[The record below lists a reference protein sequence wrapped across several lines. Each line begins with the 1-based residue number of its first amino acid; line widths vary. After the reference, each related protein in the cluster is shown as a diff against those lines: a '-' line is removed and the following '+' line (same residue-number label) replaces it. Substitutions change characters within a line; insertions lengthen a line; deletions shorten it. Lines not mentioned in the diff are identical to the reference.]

1 MKRKNLL
8 KGFII
13 LFILVNIGVIAG
25 RKGKVEVLKEAE
37 FYKQLKHNF
46 VKCELCP
53 NYCVL
58 KDGEVGLCRV
68 RKNIGGK
75 LYSLVYNQPVTIHI
89 DPIEKKPLFHFYPNS
104 YALSI
109 ATVGCNLRCI
119 FCQNWEI
126 SQTDPRDVEPDVYT
140 PSEIVDLTKK
150 YKCKSISFTYT
161 EPTVFYEY
169 MLDIA
174 KLAKKQGIKT
184 TLITCGYIN
193 PEPLRKLASYIDA
206 ANVDLK
212 GSEKFYQ
219 EYTTGK
225 VQPVL
230 ESLKILDELGVW
242 VEITNL
248 VIPQAN
254 DDMDEIKK
262 MCRWIKDN
270 LGTSHPLHFS
280 RFFPRYKLLNR
291 PPTPLKTLIK
301 AREIALEQGIKYVY
315 IGNIST
321 NAENTYCPHCGKLLI
336 ERKGYQIGEINI
348 ENNKCKFC
356 GEEIEGVWK

>member
-1 MKRKNLL
+1 MKKKKLYI
-8 KGFII
+8 GFII
-13 LFILVNIGVIAG
+13 IFILISIGIIAG
-25 RKGKVEVLKEAE
+25 KNDKVELLKEAD
-37 FYKQLKHNF
+37 FYKKLKHNL

-58 KDGEVGLCRV
+58 KDGETGICKV

-75 LYSLVYNQPVTIHI
+75 LYSLVYNQPIAIHI
-89 DPIEKKPLFHFYPNS
+89 DPIEKKPLFHFYPKS

-119 FCQNWEI
+119 FCQNWQI
-126 SQTDPRDVEPDVYT
+126 SQTDPKDVTPDHYT
-140 PSEIVDLTKK
+140 PIEIVDLAKK
-150 YKCKSISFTYT
+150 YKCKSIAFTYT
-161 EPTVFYEY
+161 EPTIFYEY

-174 KLAKKQGIKT
+174 KLAREEGIKT
-184 TLITCGYIN
+184 VLVTCGYIN
-193 PEPLRKLASYIDA
+193 PEPLRKLAKYIDA

-212 GSEKFYQ
+212 GSKEFYQ

-230 ESLKILDELGVW
+230 ECLKILDELGVW
-242 VEITNL
+242 LEITNL

-254 DDMDEIKK
+254 DNTDDIRQ
-262 MCRWIKDN
+262 MCCWIKDN
-270 LGTSHPLHFS
+270 LGVSYPLHFS
-280 RFFPRYKLLNR
+280 RFSPQYKLLNR
-291 PPTPLKTLIK
+291 PPTPLKTLVK

-321 NAENTYCPHCGKLLI
+321 DAENTYCPHCGKLLI
-336 ERKGYQIGEINI
+336 KREGYQISEINI
-348 ENNKCKFC
+348 ENNKCRFC
-356 GEEIEGVWK
+356 GEKIEGVWK